1 MPINVDTVYQT
12 VQALANKEQR
22 GYITPQ
28 EFNLMANQAQS
39 DIFEQYFYDLNA
51 FHKRGDEERELADSV
66 SHILRKINLTQGV
79 SINRANCVFNAVT
92 NTWTLPANS
101 STGRLFATDPA
112 GNSKDLRL
120 MSISEVDDLR
130 NSRWH
135 KAGFDEYVY
144 FEDGF
149 NTIQVWS
156 GTGPITT
163 GIQIEQITGM
173 PGVVNWG
180 YLIVNEQAVYNPA
193 TSNNFSLDAS
203 ERADVVVNILK
214 LAGISTED
222 ASLYQAAGAE
232 ESTNLQQEN
241 K

>member
-28 EFNLMANQAQS
+28 EFNLLANQAQS

-51 FHKRGDEERELADSV
+51 FHQKGEEARELADSV
-66 SHILRKINLTQGV
+66 SHVMRKINLTTGV
-79 SINRANCVFNAVT
+79 SINRTNCVYNPGN
-92 NTWTLPANS
+92 NTWSLPTGTT
-101 STGRLFATDPA
+101 TGRLFATDPT
-112 GNSKDLRL
+112 GISKDLRV
-120 MSISEVDDLR
+120 MSMDEIDDLR

-135 KAGFDEYVY
+135 KSGFDEYVY
-144 FEDGF
+144 FENGYQ
-149 NTIQVWS
+149 TIQVWS

-163 GIQIEQITGM
+163 GIQVEQITGM

-180 YLIVNEQAVYNPA
+180 YLIVNEQAIYNPT
-193 TSNNFSLDAS
+193 TSNDFSLDAS
-203 ERADVVVNILK
+203 ERADVVINILK

-222 ASLYQAAGAE
+222 AALYQAAGGE
-232 ESTNLQQEN
+232 ETTNLQQEN

>member
-28 EFNLMANQAQS
+28 EFNLLANQAQS

-51 FHKRGDEERELADSV
+51 FIKKGDQARELGDSV
-66 SHILRKINLTQGV
+66 NFVMRKINNTSGV
-79 SINRANCVFNAVT
+79 SIGRQACTYNPASSS
-92 NTWTLPANS
+92 WTLPANPIK
-101 STGRLFATDPA
+101 GRLFATNPS
-112 GNSKDLRL
+112 GVSKELTL
-120 MSISEVDDLR
+120 MGMDHIEDFR

-135 KAGFDEYVY
+135 KKGFDEYAY

-163 GIQIEQITGM
+163 GVEVERISGV

-180 YLIVNEQAVYNPA
+180 YLIVNEKAIYNPS
-193 TSNNFSLDAS
+193 TSNNFSLDSS
-203 ERADVVVNILK
+203 ERADIVINILK

-222 ASLYQAAGAE
+222 AALYQAAGGE
-232 ESTNLQQEN
+232 ETTNLQQEN